1 MYVKVCVAYRQ
12 AIVYEFNRPY
22 WRNIR
27 DLKDDDYIF
36 VNVLRMI
43 GKSNVFVTLRI
54 ENKKRTIDELQKDIG
69 KQLRIKPENIVF
81 QNTGGPLAPFNYL
94 IQIGA
99 LDFKE
104 VHGE

>member
-1 MYVKVCVAYRQ
+1 MAKKLKRQ
-12 AIVYEFNRPY
+12 AIVLPFSRPY

-43 GKSNVFVTLRI
+43 GKSNIFVCLRI

-69 KQLRIKPENIVF
+69 KQLRIKPKYILFKND
-81 QNTGGPLAPFNYL
+81 GGPLDPFNFL

-99 LDFKE
+99 LDFEE
-104 VHGE
+104 VHGEI

>member
-1 MYVKVCVAYRQ
+1 MAKKLKRQ
-12 AIVYEFNRPY
+12 AIVHEFDRPL

-54 ENKKRTIDELQKDIG
+54 ENKKRIIDELQKDIG
-69 KQLRIKPENIVF
+69 KKLRIRPNNILF
-81 QNTGGPLAPFNYL
+81 QNNGGPFAPFNYL

-99 LDFKE
+99 LDFEE
-104 VHGE
+104 VYNG